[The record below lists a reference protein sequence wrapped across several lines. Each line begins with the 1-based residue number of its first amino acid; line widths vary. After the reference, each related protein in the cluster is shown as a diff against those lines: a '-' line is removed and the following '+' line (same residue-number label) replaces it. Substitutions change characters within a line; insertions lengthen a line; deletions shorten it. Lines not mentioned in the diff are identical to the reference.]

1 MFKDYDKYLIT
12 SLKVYLF
19 VLLIIVI
26 LKIVGFNYFGFDI
39 NNPTI
44 LKINDFILK
53 NHLENVYYTI
63 TLYIYTYLILSIIC
77 KDNSKKMKFY
87 VFVVVLVSIFLKM
100 LDNKIANTLIIFIIE
115 FMFLMF
121 VALLYNKFKNIKEI
135 IKRTIT
141 TLLLNTLFQVI
152 SLVLRSIQ
160 FYNINL
166 NVLIYML
173 LDFDYILML
182 LIFQSIIFNQGGEK
196 LCGMEVGLSS
206 LKKINLKKSLKKLQK
221 RFQNNLKKYN
231 KMSKEEKLTL
241 IIYII
246 LSIIWNTLTILLIL
260 FVAFLNDTLIECLF
274 ILVSFWLS
282 KRYFG
287 KAFHFDSMIVC
298 FIVSNL
304 SYYSLNRI
312 TTPLGISIIVPILLG
327 VGLSYFTSKFVK
339 RKNKYIYRGMP
350 IEEFDLLILKLVEK
364 NSIKYK
370 ICYDFYI
377 NKDSDLS
384 LSFKYNY
391 SVPGIR
397 KIRERINKKLKS
409 ID

>member
-135 IKRTIT
+135 IKRTII

-182 LIFQSIIFNQGGEK
+182 LIFQSIFFNQGGEK

-282 KRYFG
+282 KRSFG

-312 TTPLGISIIVPILLG
+312 TSPLGISIIVPILLG

-397 KIRERINKKLKS
+397 KIRERINKKLKN